1 MSNQLKSGLGTAAF
15 VAVIVMI
22 LLAFGYNPPDPPI
35 PEEGVEVNVGD
46 SDFGMGDS
54 PEPSS
59 ETSSYAPPAARQQV
73 ATQRTEPAPSVTS
86 SPNSG
91 NVTNPTAQ
99 EQPQPENKEPEINRN
114 ALFPG
119 KRNTQGG
126 GSQGVTEGTGNQGK
140 PDGNP
145 TSNNY
150 SGNGG
155 GTGVD
160 FQLQGRSAVAL
171 PRPPSYTGSDQGKVV
186 IKVWVNQQGQVVRA
200 EAGQK
205 GTTLAK
211 DQYVRQAL
219 EYAKKARFSAS
230 ASAPEE
236 QIGYITYIFKI

>member
-1 MSNQLKSGLGTAAF
+1 MSNQLKSGIGTALIMGA
-15 VAVIVMI
+15 IVLV

-46 SDFGMGDS
+46 SDFGLGNS

-59 ETSSYAPPAARQQV
+59 EASSYTPPAAQQQV
-73 ATQRTEPAPSVTS
+73 ATQRTESTVPMPS
-86 SPNSG
+86 SPNPG
-91 NVTNPTAQ
+91 NVTNPSAQ
-99 EQPQPENKEPEINRN
+99 PQTQPENKEPEINRN

-126 GSQGVTEGTGNQGK
+126 GSQGVTEGSGNQGK

-145 TSNNY
+145 NSDNY
-150 SGNGG
+150 TGSGG
-155 GTGVD
+155 GNGVD
-160 FQLQGRSAVAL
+160 FQLQGRNAVAL
-171 PRPPSYTGSDQGKVV
+171 PRPPTYKGNEQGKVV

-205 GTTLAK
+205 GTTLAR

-230 ASAPEE
+230 TSAPEE